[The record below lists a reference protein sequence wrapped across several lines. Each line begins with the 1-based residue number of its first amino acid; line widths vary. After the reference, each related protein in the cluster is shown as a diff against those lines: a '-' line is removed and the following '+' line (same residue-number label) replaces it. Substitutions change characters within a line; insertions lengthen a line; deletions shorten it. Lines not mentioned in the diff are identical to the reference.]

1 MAELNE
7 PLASP
12 ALPGDILEWRPH
24 AAVVSWS
31 AVFAGAVAAAA
42 FGLILLTLGAGLGL
56 AALSPWHAAGAS
68 SATFGVAA
76 VVWVCV
82 TQILTSGLGGYLA
95 GRLRHRWPAV
105 HIDEIYFRD
114 TAHGF
119 LSWAL
124 ATLATAALFAAML
137 PAAEHAGGQ
146 AVANAAAS
154 SFMMDRGDA
163 RAAIN
168 RWPVGY
174 YVDALFRPLA
184 SPSSTSSSTTGATG
198 VTAAASPSI
207 ASPASSAAPRSAP
220 SSASSA
226 ASEASAPA
234 AAASSPTTSS
244 NTASGAIV
252 TPIATPAL
260 AVAVTPEP
268 PMAARGSS
276 ASGSP
281 PKAEVTRIFLNSL
294 ATNDSLS
301 AADIAYV
308 ATIVAR
314 YTGMPA
320 QAAEVRVAATY
331 AQLQQ
336 KRVAMEGAAKDAA
349 NTARRTSV
357 YAALWLFVSLLMGAF
372 SACFMAVF
380 GGRVRDV

>member
-68 SATFGVAA
+68 AATFGVAA

-174 YVDALFRPLA
+174 YVDALFRPPA
-184 SPSSTSSSTTGATG
+184 ASSSTPSATGATG
-198 VTAAASPSI
+198 TTAAAAPAI
-207 ASPASSAAPRSAP
+207 APPASSVTPSSAP
-220 SSASSA
+220 NSASSA
-226 ASEASAPA
+226 ASEASVPA

-260 AVAVTPEP
+260 AAAVTPEP

>member
-1 MAELNE
+1 MADLNA

-12 ALPGDILEWRPH
+12 VMPGDIPEWRPH
-24 AAVVSWS
+24 GAVVSWS

-42 FGLILLTLGAGLGL
+42 FGLVLLTLGAGLGL
-56 AALSPWHAAGAS
+56 AALSPWRSAGAS
-68 SATFGVAA
+68 AAKFGFAA

-124 ATLATAALFAAML
+124 ATLTTAALFAVML
-137 PAAEHAGGQ
+137 PAAEQAGGR
-146 AVANAAAS
+146 AVAKAAS
-154 SFMMDRGDA
+154 SALLLDRGDA
-163 RAAIN
+163 NAAIN
-168 RWPVGY
+168 QWPVGY
-174 YVDALFRPLA
+174 YVDALFRPLGSS
-184 SPSSTSSSTTGATG
+184 SPSSATSATSSAP
-198 VTAAASPSI
+198 TAATAATAAPAASTPLF
-207 ASPASSAAPRSAP
+207 SAAPST
-220 SSASSA
+220 ASDVSVQA
-226 ASEASAPA
+226 V
-234 AAASSPTTSS
+234 AASSPAAS
-244 NTASGAIV
+244 NHAAAGAIV
-252 TPIATPAL
+252 MPVATPAL
-260 AVAVTPEP
+260 AAAATSEPTVATSAP
-268 PMAARGSS
+268 S

-281 PKAEVTRIFLNSL
+281 PKYEVARIFLNSL
-294 ATNDSLS
+294 ATNDALS

-308 ATIVAR
+308 ASIVSR
-314 YTGMPA
+314 YTGMPL
-320 QAAEVRVAATY
+320 QAAQVRVAATY

-336 KRVAMEGAAKDAA
+336 KMVAIEGAAKDAA
-349 NTARRTSV
+349 NRARRASV